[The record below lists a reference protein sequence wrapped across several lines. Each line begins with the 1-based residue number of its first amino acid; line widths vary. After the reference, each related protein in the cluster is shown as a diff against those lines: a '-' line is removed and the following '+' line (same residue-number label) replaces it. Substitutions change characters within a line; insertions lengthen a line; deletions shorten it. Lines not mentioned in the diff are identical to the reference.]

1 MLAVA
6 DSDSYLKWAA
16 GLLDAMPPNW
26 VTELLVVRSPIAP
39 SEGQIRAAVSGTRI
53 DRRAGR
59 QADSP
64 APTAPA
70 FRWEGDG
77 TACAEGDG
85 AACGEGAGAA
95 LARGTAARPMETAAP
110 DQVGRDED
118 DDEGTDGAAGAL
130 LPPVLS
136 ARRLR
141 RTAERFRPDVVLLAC
156 TGPVVDVLA
165 AEILSDLRPRPVF
178 VSGLPGISVPA
189 TEKAWLYRSGCELF
203 VVHSGREVR
212 EFSALGRELGGGGG
226 VALARLPYL
235 DLGVVGTAERDKVIF
250 ATQAKV
256 PRRREE
262 RENVLLALA
271 ALADTRPDLEV
282 VVKLRARDSERQ
294 THNERHHYERLWLA
308 MAGEG
313 RVRADAISFAA
324 GPMHEHLTRAA
335 GFVTVSSTAA
345 LEAIAR
351 KVPLLVL
358 SDFGVSAEM
367 INLVFEGSGCL
378 GTLDDL
384 AKGDFRTPDGDWC
397 RANYFHDDTES
408 DWLSRISELVT
419 TAEEGHL
426 VPARS
431 LLDGAEHASA
441 RRRARLRLEVPPR
454 VLRYGYRAKRRMRRY
469 LKVF

>member
-16 GLLDAMPPNW
+16 GLLDAMPSDW

-39 SEGQIRAAVSGTRI
+39 SESQIQAAVSGTRI
-53 DRRAGR
+53 GRAGG
-59 QADSP
+59 P
-64 APTAPA
+64 AGSGRP
-70 FRWEGDG
+70 
-77 TACAEGDG
+77 
-85 AACGEGAGAA
+85 GEGG
-95 LARGTAARPMETAAP
+95 G
-110 DQVGRDED
+110 G
-118 DDEGTDGAAGAL
+118 
-130 LPPVLS
+130 LPPVLA

-141 RTAERFRPDVVLLAC
+141 RAAERFRPDVVLLAC

-165 AEILSDLRPRPVF
+165 AEILDDLRPRPAF

-212 EFSALGRELGGGGG
+212 EFAAIGAALGGGGSAAGGG

-235 DLGVVGTAERDKVIF
+235 DLGGPVPAERDRVIF

-262 RENVLLALA
+262 RETVLLALA
-271 ALADTRPDLEV
+271 ALAEARPDLDV
-282 VVKLRARDSERQ
+282 VVKLRGRDSERQ

-313 RVRADAISFAA
+313 RVRVDALRFAT
-324 GPMHEHLTRAA
+324 GPMHEHLSRAA

-345 LEAIAR
+345 LEAIAAG
-351 KVPLLVL
+351 VPLLIL

-384 AKGDFRTPDGDWC
+384 AKGEFRVPDGEWC
-397 RANYFHDDTES
+397 RANYFHDDAES
-408 DWLSRISELVT
+408 DWLDRIREL
-419 TAEEGHL
+419 AAAAGEGGL
-426 VPARS
+426 APGRS
-431 LLDGAEHASA
+431 LLDGPEHAAA

-454 VLRYGYRAKRRMRRY
+454 VLRYGYRARRRVRRY
-469 LKVF
+469 LKAL